1 MRKKLLLSAIVSTL
15 AFSSVAMAAQT
26 ESDSLYSALK
36 SGKFSFKT
44 RTFYMIR
51 TFENTPEPSTRAL
64 TFGGIMKYETSSYK
78 NLKLGLAYY
87 GNQNLGLYPGSEGAN
102 PHGGTSLLERNTGNS
117 LNFLGEAY
125 LQYNISNTMVKVGRQ
140 QLATPLMNNHDLR
153 ALPSVYEAAIVRNT
167 DIKDTMV
174 ELGYVRRYTGF
185 TSKDNE
191 FLDYNSKWGK
201 DGLAYILLKNKSI
214 KNLSIRAQYI
224 VPVSKTKDA
233 GTHISIQDYK
243 YLDAK
248 YNLAFGNKTYVKM
261 QTGGNS
267 YYNAS
272 NSTLIGA
279 KVGSRFFNILDATLL
294 FDKISGNNF
303 KAVEA
308 GPMYSDW
315 QQGYGD
321 YQPSTAFGSQLI
333 LYPIKPLSLKVGYVN
348 VNAASG
354 YHVDDF
360 SEFNFDGKYAFN
372 EASKLRVRYSY
383 KHQKPDTTRTSRQDF
398 RIIYYLNF

>member
-15 AFSSVAMAAQT
+15 ILSSVSMAAQT
-26 ESDSLYSALK
+26 ESDSLYSALQ

-51 TFENTPEPSTRAL
+51 TFEGTSNPSTKAL
-64 TFGGIMKYETSSYK
+64 TFGGIMKYESSSYK
-78 NLKLGLAYY
+78 NVKLGLAYY
-87 GNQNLGLYPGSEGAN
+87 GNQNLGLYSKSEGV
-102 PHGGTSLLERNTGNS
+102 GTSLLERNTGNN

-125 LQYNISNTMVKVGRQ
+125 LQYNISNTMLKVGRQ
-140 QLATPLMNNHDLR
+140 QLATPLIQNHDLR

-174 ELGYVRRYTGF
+174 ELGYVRKYTGF

-201 DGLAYILLKNKSI
+201 DGLAYISLKNKSI

-224 VPVSKTKDA
+224 VPISKTDDA

-272 NSTLIGA
+272 NSILIGA

-294 FDKISGNNF
+294 FDNISGNSF
-303 KAVEA
+303 KAVES

-315 QQGYGD
+315 QQGYGN
-321 YQPSTAFGSQLI
+321 YEPSTAFGSQLI
-333 LYPIKPLSLKVGYVN
+333 LYPIKPLSLKVGYVD

-354 YHVDDF
+354 YNRDDYG
-360 SEFNFDGKYAFN
+360 EFNFDGKYAFN
-372 EASKLRVRYSY
+372 EVSKLRVRYSY
-383 KHQKPDTTRTSRQDF
+383 KDQKPGSSRESRQDF
-398 RIIYYLNF
+398 RVIYYLNF

>member
-1 MRKKLLLSAIVSTL
+1 MKTKLVLSALVSTL
-15 AFSSVAMAAQT
+15 ALSSAAMAQQT

-51 TFENTPEPSTRAL
+51 TFESTPDPSTRAL

-78 NLKLGLAYY
+78 NVKLGLAYY
-87 GNQNLGLYPGSEGAN
+87 GNQNLGLYSGYEGSN
-102 PHGGTSLLERNTGNS
+102 PHGGTSLLERNTGDS

-125 LQYNISNTMVKVGRQ
+125 LQYNISNTMIKVGRQ

-185 TSKDNE
+185 TSKDNQ
-191 FLDYNSKWGK
+191 FLDYNTKWGK
-201 DGLAYILLKNKSI
+201 DGLAYISLKNNSI
-214 KNLSIRAQYI
+214 QNLSIRAQYI
-224 VPVSKTKDA
+224 VPVSKTDNA
-233 GTHISIQDYK
+233 GNHISIEDYK
-243 YLDAK
+243 YFDAK
-248 YNLAFGNKTYVKM
+248 YNLPFGNKTYIKM
-261 QTGGNS
+261 QTGGNA

-272 NSTLIGA
+272 DSTLIGA
-279 KVGSRFFNILDATLL
+279 KIGSRFFNMLDATLL
-294 FDKISGNNF
+294 FDKISGNDF
-303 KAVEA
+303 KAIES

-315 QQGYGD
+315 QQGYSN
-321 YQPSTAFGSQLI
+321 YEPSTAYGSQLI
-333 LYPIKPLSLKVGYVN
+333 LHLMKPLSLKVGYVD

-354 YHVDDF
+354 YNRDDF
-360 SEFNFDGKYAFN
+360 SEFNFDGKYAFT

-383 KHQKPDTTRTSRQDF
+383 KDQKAGSSRESRQDF